1 MTKLFRKLNKARYLK
16 LVVTGLVC
24 SVAVFTILMILC
36 YFVKGGVPDTLI
48 DAFYRWCGVEGGAT
62 MIIEV
67 ADKIFPDKSRKRKD
81 NNNDERG
88 SDSEAKLS

>member
-36 YFVKGGVPDTLI
+36 YFVKGGVPDTRACNLH
-48 DAFYRWCGVEGGAT
+48 GEGIGRDVHLLRT
-62 MIIEV
+62 V
-67 ADKIFPDKSRKRKD
+67 
-81 NNNDERG
+81 
-88 SDSEAKLS
+88 